1 MNKKLLQNKI
11 ENYDIQLEQLE
22 QKVQRLQSTI
32 AGIRNKR
39 NRVQFELDRISEN
52 STKEES

>member
-22 QKVQRLQSTI
+22 QKVQRLQSSI

-39 NRVQFELDRISEN
+39 NRVQFELERIQRET
-52 STKEES
+52 TKEES